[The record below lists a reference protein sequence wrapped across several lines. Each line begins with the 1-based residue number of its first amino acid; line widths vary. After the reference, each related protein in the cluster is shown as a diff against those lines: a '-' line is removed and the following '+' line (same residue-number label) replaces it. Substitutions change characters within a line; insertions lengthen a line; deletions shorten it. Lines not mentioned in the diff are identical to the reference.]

1 MHSLYYSYT
10 IANVSPLLLDL
21 DTDLL
26 IRESDL
32 ATLKSSPRSGPYN
45 SRLQSSSSIA
55 HKSDTSHTFKA
66 TDHFKKNHLLVFS
79 AK

>member
-21 DTDLL
+21 DSDLL

-32 ATLKSSPRSGPYN
+32 ATLK
-45 SRLQSSSSIA
+45 
-55 HKSDTSHTFKA
+55 
-66 TDHFKKNHLLVFS
+66 
-79 AK
+79 